1 MSDAEAALDR
11 ADMERLVAGRE
22 TALNDLMERHGG
34 RLFAYLTRLLQD
46 EGEAEDLAQETFVRI
61 YEHRCQFDPSASF
74 RSWMYAIAG
83 NLARDRFRWRVRH
96 PEASLESMDSLP
108 SGPSVQ
114 ATAPDFIDRSTGPDA
129 ATLASERAAAVRQAV
144 ASLPPDLRI
153 PLLLAEFEE
162 RSHAEIA
169 TILECSPK
177 AVEMRLYRA
186 RHQLRQSL
194 DRWLRQ

>member
-11 ADMERLVAGRE
+11 ADMERLVAGHE

-34 RLFAYLTRLLQD
+34 RLFAFLVRLLQD

-61 YEHRCQFDPSASF
+61 YEHRDRFDPNASF
-74 RSWMYAIAG
+74 RTWMYAIAG

-96 PEASLESMDSLP
+96 PETPLECVEDIRP
-108 SGPSVQ
+108 GPSLH
-114 ATAPDFIDRSTGPDA
+114 ATDPGMTDRATTPDT
-129 ATLASERAAAVRQAV
+129 ATLDAERAAAVRQAI

-162 RSHAEIA
+162 QSQADIA
-169 TILECSPK
+169 KILECSPK

-186 RHQLRQSL
+186 RHQLRRSL